1 MVVPVCQDESLLW
14 PCSAQCLSALT
25 VAPRAC
31 KSKNPRTSPLKK
43 KKKKS
48 EEKHCVENIALSLL
62 KRCFRTVKVGFSEFC
77 DTFLIGRAKLKP
89 SRRTDREESRYF

>member
-1 MVVPVCQDESLLW
+1 MTGWEDVCPVMVQVCQDESLVW

-31 KSKNPRTSPLKK
+31 KSKNPRTSPFKRK
-43 KKKKS
+43 QS

-77 DTFLIGRAKLKP
+77 DTF
-89 SRRTDREESRYF
+89 